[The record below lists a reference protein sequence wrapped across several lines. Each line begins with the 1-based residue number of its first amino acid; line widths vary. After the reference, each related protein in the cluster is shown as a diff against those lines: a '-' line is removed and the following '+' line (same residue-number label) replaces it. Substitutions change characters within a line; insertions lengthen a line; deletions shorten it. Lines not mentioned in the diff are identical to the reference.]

1 VSKRLFA
8 IVVDDDPSV
17 RKALR
22 RLLRAAGMEVETRSS
37 AASFLQTPL
46 HREPDCLI
54 LDIRMPE
61 MSGPELHQS
70 LVAMGRH
77 IPVVFITAHEAD
89 ADLSE
94 AGEAAILHKPFDD
107 EALLDAILRAVEPG
121 DA

>member
-1 VSKRLFA
+1 VLKRLFA

-22 RLLRAAGMEVETRSS
+22 RLLRAAGLEVETRSS

-61 MSGPELHQS
+61 ISGLELHQS
-70 LVAMGRH
+70 LVAMGRR
-77 IPVVFITAHEAD
+77 IPVVFITAEAD
-89 ADLSE
+89 ADFSE
-94 AGEAAILHKPFDD
+94 AGRAPVLHKPFDD
-107 EALLDAILRAVEPG
+107 EALLDAILRAVEQA